1 MLILSYNKMLDK
13 HVASENIAPLH
24 NKGEQCLNN
33 HKFRIDEGMG
43 DVTNGEKNLQL
54 VVWITIKM
62 IPSAMS

>member
-1 MLILSYNKMLDK
+1 MLDK

-43 DVTNGEKNLQL
+43 DVTNSEKNLQL
-54 VVWITIKM
+54 VV
-62 IPSAMS
+62 